1 MADFVEIDEEKHDLI
16 KKVAELQ
23 SKLDEYDNFNKE
35 QTPIKEM
42 AKNEVARII
51 DNFLFQLNNESKF
64 NDIFIIDKLLTLAY
78 EIESIV
84 NKEDRP
90 KLPRF

>member
-1 MADFVEIDEEKHDLI
+1 MTDYLEIDEEKHDLT

-23 SKLDEYDNFNKE
+23 SKLEEYSNFNKE
-35 QTPIKEM
+35 QTPIKVM
-42 AKNEVARII
+42 AKNEIARII
-51 DNFLFQLNNESKF
+51 ENFLFQLNDESKF
-64 NDIFIIDKLLTLAY
+64 NDIFVIDRLTTIVY
-78 EIESIV
+78 EIETIV

>member
-1 MADFVEIDEEKHDLI
+1 MSDYIEIDEEKHDLI
-16 KKVAELQ
+16 KRVAELQ
-23 SKLDEYDNFNKE
+23 SKLEKYDNLNKE

-42 AKNEVARII
+42 AKNEIARII
-51 DNFLFQLNNESKF
+51 DNFQFQLNDESKF
-64 NDIFIIDKLLTLAY
+64 NDIFVIDRLTTIAY
-78 EIESIV
+78 EIETIV